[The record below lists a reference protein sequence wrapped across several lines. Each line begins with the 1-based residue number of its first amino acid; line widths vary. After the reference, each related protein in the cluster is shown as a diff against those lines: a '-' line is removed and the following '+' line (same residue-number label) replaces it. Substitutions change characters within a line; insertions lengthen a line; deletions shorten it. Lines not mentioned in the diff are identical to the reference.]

1 MEIIYTKAYKVN
13 YVISI
18 LLSVISAITAGYIG
32 SLIFKDT
39 VYTEI
44 NAVMAASVFILMHL
58 FFTNKYRKRKKILS
72 VPFPEEWRLILSG
85 MVDFYNR
92 LNDEERYIFEKK
104 IQIFLSEKPVTGI
117 GTSVDD
123 RTRLLV
129 ASAAV
134 IPVFRIE
141 GWEYH
146 RLSEV
151 LVYPGRFDESFSF
164 TGRHSNIL
172 GMVVQ
177 NTSSLIIS
185 RKDLYKGFSRK
196 GGDNTA
202 IHEFIHKIDE
212 EDGEIDGLPV
222 LLLDRET
229 IMKWKTIR
237 EAEMELI
244 MQGKSDINPYALT
257 GEAEFLAVSGEYFFK
272 QPGRMEE
279 KHPELYRILKVI
291 FRQDTASIIKSD
303 ALQLIRLTKSRAME

>member
-1 MEIIYTKAYKVN
+1 
-13 YVISI
+13 
-18 LLSVISAITAGYIG
+18 
-32 SLIFKDT
+32 
-39 VYTEI
+39 
-44 NAVMAASVFILMHL
+44 
-58 FFTNKYRKRKKILS
+58 
-72 VPFPEEWRLILSG
+72 
-85 MVDFYNR
+85 
-92 LNDEERYIFEKK
+92 
-104 IQIFLSEKPVTGI
+104 
-117 GTSVDD
+117 
-123 RTRLLV
+123 
-129 ASAAV
+129 
-134 IPVFRIE
+134 
-141 GWEYH
+141 
-146 RLSEV
+146 
-151 LVYPGRFDESFSF
+151 
-164 TGRHSNIL
+164 
-172 GMVVQ
+172 MVVQ